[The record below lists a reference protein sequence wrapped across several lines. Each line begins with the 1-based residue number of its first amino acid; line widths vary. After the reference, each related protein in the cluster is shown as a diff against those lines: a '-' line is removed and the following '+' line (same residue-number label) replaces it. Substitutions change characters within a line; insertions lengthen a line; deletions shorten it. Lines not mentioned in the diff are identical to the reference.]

1 MTYNYDDLLE
11 ALEDVVKELGLS
23 PRNQIQTLIDRLEEE
38 LEDEDEE

>member
-1 MTYNYDDLLE
+1 MTYNYNDLLE

-38 LEDEDEE
+38 LEDEDE